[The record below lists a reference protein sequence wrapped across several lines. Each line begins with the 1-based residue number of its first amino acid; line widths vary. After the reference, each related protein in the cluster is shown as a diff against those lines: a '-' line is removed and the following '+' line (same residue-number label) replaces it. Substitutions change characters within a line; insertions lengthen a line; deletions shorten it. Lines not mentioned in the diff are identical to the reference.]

1 MTMKTII
8 AFAFQLCSLVGLA
21 QTGSEI
27 LLFDLSIKKDK
38 LVLSNPKNITNHVG
52 YDNQPSFHADQPLIF
67 YSSFNPDGRSDIKS
81 YDYEKGETRSLTQTT
96 EREYSPTLTPDK
108 QFVSCIIQRDD
119 GAQNL
124 GKYPVGGGQPT
135 VLIDNL
141 IVGYHAWVDQ
151 DRLLLFVLG
160 EPQTLHL
167 YNVKTKEDKVLAEK
181 IGRSLHSIPGQNAMS
196 FVHKISDSEWII
208 KRFDGATSE
217 ISTLIKTLPGRED
230 LCWTPQGR
238 IIMSDGTRVYSID
251 PVKEKGWSIVSIES
265 GSELLKGASRLAIN
279 KEGNKLAV
287 VVSE

>member
-1 MTMKTII
+1 MVL
-8 AFAFQLCSLVGLA
+8 QLCSLVGLA

-38 LVLSNPKNITNHVG
+38 LVLSNPKNITSHIG

-124 GKYPVGGGQPT
+124 GKYLVGGGQPT

-208 KRFDGATSE
+208 KRLDGATSE
-217 ISTLIKTLPGRED
+217 ITTLVKTLPGRED
-230 LCWTPQGR
+230 LCWTPDGR
-238 IIMSDGTRVYSID
+238 IVMSDGTRIYSID
-251 PVKEKGWSIVSIES
+251 PAKEKEWSDVVINS
-265 GSELLKGASRLAIN
+265 GGELLRGVTRLSINKKGTKLAI
-279 KEGNKLAV
+279 

>member
-1 MTMKTII
+1 MKTII
-8 AFAFQLCSLVGLA
+8 AFALQLCGLASLA

-27 LLFDLSIKKDK
+27 FLFDLSIKKDK
-38 LVLSNPKNITNHVG
+38 LVLSTPKNITNHVG

-181 IGRSLHSIPGQNAMS
+181 IGRSLHSIPGQSAMS

-208 KRFDGATSE
+208 KRLDAATSE
-217 ISTLIKTLPGRED
+217 ITTIIKTLPGRED
-230 LCWTPQGR
+230 LCWTPDGR
-238 IIMSDGTRVYSID
+238 IVMSDGDKLFVID
-251 PVKEKGWSIVSIES
+251 LSKDKKWNEIQLNTGNERLRGIT
-265 GSELLKGASRLAIN
+265 RLAIN
-279 KEGNKLAV
+279 KKGNKLAV
-287 VVSE
+287 VIAE

>member
-1 MTMKTII
+1 MKSII
-8 AFAFQLCSLVGLA
+8 VFTLQLTSFLGLA

-141 IVGYHAWVDQ
+141 IVGYHAWIDQ

-167 YNVKTKEDKVLAEK
+167 YNVKTKEDKVIAEK
-181 IGRSLHSIPGQNAMS
+181 IGRSLHKIPNQNAMS

-208 KRFDGATSE
+208 KRWDAATSE
-217 ISTLIKTLPGRED
+217 ITTIAKTLPGRED

-238 IIMSDGTRVYSID
+238 IIMSDGTRIYSID
-251 PVKEKGWSIVSIES
+251 PLNEKEWSEVSIKFGGEQ
-265 GSELLKGASRLAIN
+265 LKGVTRLSLN
-279 KEGNKLAV
+279 SKGNRLAV

>member
-1 MTMKTII
+1 MKTII
-8 AFAFQLCSLVGLA
+8 AFALQLCGLASLA

-27 LLFDLSIKKDK
+27 FLFDLSIKKDK
-38 LVLSNPKNITNHVG
+38 LVLSTPKNITNHVG

-208 KRFDGATSE
+208 KRLDGATSE
-217 ISTLIKTLPGRED
+217 ITTLIKTLPGRED

-238 IIMSDGTRVYSID
+238 IIMSDGTRIYSID
-251 PVKEKGWSIVSIES
+251 PVKEKEWSIVSIES
-265 GSELLKGASRLAIN
+265 GSELLKGVTRMAIN
-279 KEGNKLAV
+279 KEGNKLAIV
-287 VVSE
+287 VAE

>member
-1 MTMKTII
+1 MKTII
-8 AFAFQLCSLVGLA
+8 AFALQLSGLAGLA

-27 LLFDLSIKKDK
+27 LLFDLSIKNDK

-81 YDYEKGETRSLTQTT
+81 YNYKSGETRSLTQTT

-141 IVGYHAWVDQ
+141 IVGYHAWIDQ

-167 YNVKTKEDKVLAEK
+167 YNVKTKEDKVIAEK
-181 IGRSLHSIPGQNAMS
+181 IGRSLHKIPNQKAMS

-208 KRFDGATSE
+208 KRWDAATSE
-217 ISTLIKTLPGRED
+217 ITTIAKTLPGRED

-238 IIMSDGTRVYSID
+238 IIMSDGTRIYSID
-251 PVKEKGWSIVSIES
+251 PLNEKEWSEVSINS
-265 GSELLKGASRLAIN
+265 GGEQLKGVTRLSLN
-279 KEGNKLAV
+279 SKGNRLAV

>member
-1 MTMKTII
+1 MKTII
-8 AFAFQLCSLVGLA
+8 AFAFQLCSLVGFA

-81 YDYEKGETRSLTQTT
+81 YDHKSGETRSLTQTT

-141 IVGYHAWVDQ
+141 IVGYHVWVDQ

-238 IIMSDGTRVYSID
+238 IIMSDGTRIYSID
-251 PVKEKGWSIVSIES
+251 PLNEKEWSEVSIKFGGEQ
-265 GSELLKGASRLAIN
+265 LKGVTRLSLN
-279 KEGNKLAV
+279 SKGNRLAV

>member
-1 MTMKTII
+1 MKTII
-8 AFAFQLCSLVGLA
+8 AFALQLCSLVGLA

-81 YDYEKGETRSLTQTT
+81 YDHKSGETRSLTQTT

-141 IVGYHAWVDQ
+141 IVGYHVWVDQ

-217 ISTLIKTLPGRED
+217 ITTLEKTLPGRED
-230 LCWTPQGR
+230 LCWTPDGR
-238 IIMSDGTRVYSID
+238 IVMSDGTKIYSID
-251 PVKEKGWSIVSIES
+251 PEKEKEWSIVSIES
-265 GSELLKGASRLAIN
+265 GSELLKGATRLVIN
-279 KEGNKLAV
+279 SEGNKLAIV
-287 VVSE
+287 VAE

>member
-1 MTMKTII
+1 MKTII
-8 AFAFQLCSLVGLA
+8 AFALQLCSLVGLA

-38 LVLSNPKNITNHVG
+38 LVLSNPNNITNHVG
-52 YDNQPSFHADQPLIF
+52 YDNQPSFHADQPIIF

-81 YDYEKGETRSLTQTT
+81 YDYEKGETRSFTQTT

-108 QFVSCIIQRDD
+108 HFVSCIIQRDD

-141 IVGYHAWVDQ
+141 IVGYHAWIDQ

-167 YNVKTKEDKVLAEK
+167 YNVKTKEDKVIAEK
-181 IGRSLHSIPGQNAMS
+181 IGRSLHKIPNQNAMS

-208 KRFDGATSE
+208 KRWDAATSE
-217 ISTLIKTLPGRED
+217 ITTIAKTLPGRED

-238 IIMSDGTRVYSID
+238 IIMSDGTRIYSID
-251 PVKEKGWSIVSIES
+251 PLNEKEWSEVSIKFGGEQ
-265 GSELLKGASRLAIN
+265 LKGVTRLSLN
-279 KEGNKLAV
+279 SKGNRLAV

>member
-1 MTMKTII
+1 MKTII
-8 AFAFQLCSLVGLA
+8 AFAFQLCSLVGFA

-81 YDYEKGETRSLTQTT
+81 YNYKRGETRSLTQTT
-96 EREYSPTLTPDK
+96 EREYSPTLTPDR

-124 GKYPVGGGQPT
+124 GKYLVGGGQPT

-151 DRLLLFVLG
+151 ERLLLFVLG

-181 IGRSLHSIPGQNAMS
+181 IGRSLHKIPNQKAMS

-230 LCWTPQGR
+230 LCWTPDGR
-238 IIMSDGTRVYSID
+238 IVMSDGAKIYSID
-251 PVKEKGWSIVSIES
+251 PLKEGDWSEVVFIS
-265 GSELLKGASRLAIN
+265 GGELLNVVTRLATN
-279 KEGNKLAV
+279 RKGSKLAIV
-287 VVSE
+287 VAE

>member
-1 MTMKTII
+1 MKTII

-27 LLFDLSIKKDK
+27 LLFDLSIKNDK

-81 YDYEKGETRSLTQTT
+81 YDYEKGETRSFTQTT

-108 QFVSCIIQRDD
+108 HFVSCIIQRDD

-141 IVGYHAWVDQ
+141 IVGYHAWIDQ

-167 YNVKTKEDKVLAEK
+167 YNVKTKEDKVIAEK
-181 IGRSLHSIPGQNAMS
+181 IGRSLHKIPNQNAVS

-208 KRFDGATSE
+208 KRWDAATSE
-217 ISTLIKTLPGRED
+217 ITTIAKTLPGRED

-238 IIMSDGTRVYSID
+238 IIMSDGTRIYSID
-251 PVKEKGWSIVSIES
+251 PLNEKEWSEVSIKFGGEQ
-265 GSELLKGASRLAIN
+265 LKGVTRLSLN
-279 KEGNKLAV
+279 SKGNRLAV

>member
-1 MTMKTII
+1 MKTII
-8 AFAFQLCSLVGLA
+8 AFALQLCGLASLA

-27 LLFDLSIKKDK
+27 FLFDLSIKKDK
-38 LVLSNPKNITNHVG
+38 LVLSTPKNITNHVG

-81 YDYEKGETRSLTQTT
+81 YDYEKGETRSFTQTT

-108 QFVSCIIQRDD
+108 HFVSCIIQRDD

-141 IVGYHAWVDQ
+141 IVGYHAWIDQ

-160 EPQTLHL
+160 EPQMLHL
-167 YNVKTKEDKVLAEK
+167 YNVKTKEDKVIAEK
-181 IGRSLHSIPGQNAMS
+181 IGRSLHKIPNQNAMS

-208 KRFDGATSE
+208 KRWDAATSE
-217 ISTLIKTLPGRED
+217 ITTIAKTLPGRED

-238 IIMSDGTRVYSID
+238 IIMSDGTRIYSID
-251 PVKEKGWSIVSIES
+251 PLNEKEWSEVSIKFGGEQ
-265 GSELLKGASRLAIN
+265 LKGVTRLSLN
-279 KEGNKLAV
+279 SKGNRLAV

>member
-1 MTMKTII
+1 MKTII
-8 AFAFQLCSLVGLA
+8 AFAFQLCSLVGFA

-141 IVGYHAWVDQ
+141 IVGYHVWVDQ

-208 KRFDGATSE
+208 KRWDAATSE
-217 ISTLIKTLPGRED
+217 ITTIAKTLPGRED

-238 IIMSDGTRVYSID
+238 IIMSDGTRIYSID
-251 PVKEKGWSIVSIES
+251 PLNEKEWSEVSIKFGGEQ
-265 GSELLKGASRLAIN
+265 LKGVTRLSLN
-279 KEGNKLAV
+279 SKGNRLAV

>member
-1 MTMKTII
+1 MKTII
-8 AFAFQLCSLVGLA
+8 AFALQLCGLASLA

-27 LLFDLSIKKDK
+27 FLFDLSIKKDK
-38 LVLSNPKNITNHVG
+38 LVLSTPKNITNHVG

-167 YNVKTKEDKVLAEK
+167 YNVKTK
-181 IGRSLHSIPGQNAMS
+181 
-196 FVHKISDSEWII
+196 
-208 KRFDGATSE
+208 
-217 ISTLIKTLPGRED
+217 
-230 LCWTPQGR
+230 
-238 IIMSDGTRVYSID
+238 
-251 PVKEKGWSIVSIES
+251 
-265 GSELLKGASRLAIN
+265 
-279 KEGNKLAV
+279 
-287 VVSE
+287 

>member
-1 MTMKTII
+1 MKTII
-8 AFAFQLCSLVGLA
+8 VLVLQLCSLVGLA

-27 LLFDLSIKKDK
+27 LLFDLSIKRDK
-38 LVLSNPKNITNHVG
+38 LVLSNPKNITHHVG

-67 YSSFNPDGRSDIKS
+67 YSSFNLDGRSDIKS
-81 YDYEKGETRSLTQTT
+81 YDYEKGETKSVTQTT

-135 VLIDNL
+135 ILIDNL

-208 KRFDGATSE
+208 KRLDGATSE
-217 ISTLIKTLPGRED
+217 ITTLIKTLPGRED
-230 LCWTPQGR
+230 LCWTPDGR
-238 IIMSDGTRVYSID
+238 IVMSDGTRIYSID
-251 PVKEKGWSIVSIES
+251 PAKEKEWSDVVINS
-265 GSELLKGASRLAIN
+265 GGELLRGVTRLSINKKGTKLAI
-279 KEGNKLAV
+279 

>member
-1 MTMKTII
+1 MKSII
-8 AFAFQLCSLVGLA
+8 VFTLQLTSFLGLA

-81 YDYEKGETRSLTQTT
+81 YDYEKGETRSFTQTT

-108 QFVSCIIQRDD
+108 HFVSCIIQRDD

-141 IVGYHAWVDQ
+141 IVGYHAWIDQ

-167 YNVKTKEDKVLAEK
+167 YNVKTKEDKVIAEK
-181 IGRSLHSIPGQNAMS
+181 IGRSLHKIPNQNAMS

-208 KRFDGATSE
+208 KRWDAATSE
-217 ISTLIKTLPGRED
+217 ITTIAKTLPGRED

-238 IIMSDGTRVYSID
+238 IIMSDGTRIYSID
-251 PVKEKGWSIVSIES
+251 PLNEKEWSEVSIKFGGEQ
-265 GSELLKGASRLAIN
+265 LKGVTRLSLN
-279 KEGNKLAV
+279 SKGNRLAV

>member
-1 MTMKTII
+1 MKTII

>member
-1 MTMKTII
+1 MKSII
-8 AFAFQLCSLVGLA
+8 VFTLQLTSFLGLA

-38 LVLSNPKNITNHVG
+38 LVLSTPKNITHHVG

-81 YDYEKGETRSLTQTT
+81 YDYEKGETRSFTQTT

-108 QFVSCIIQRDD
+108 HFVSCIIQRDD

-141 IVGYHAWVDQ
+141 IVGYHAWIDQ

-167 YNVKTKEDKVLAEK
+167 YNVKTKEDKVIAEK
-181 IGRSLHSIPGQNAMS
+181 IGRSLHKIPNQNAMS

-208 KRFDGATSE
+208 KRWDAATSE
-217 ISTLIKTLPGRED
+217 ITTIAKTLPGRED

-238 IIMSDGTRVYSID
+238 IIMSDGTRIYSID
-251 PVKEKGWSIVSIES
+251 PLNEKEWSEVSIKFGGEQ
-265 GSELLKGASRLAIN
+265 LKGVTRLSLN
-279 KEGNKLAV
+279 SKGNRLAV

>member
-1 MTMKTII
+1 MKTII
-8 AFAFQLCSLVGLA
+8 AFAFQLCSLVGFA

-108 QFVSCIIQRDD
+108 QFVSCIIQRDE

-151 DRLLLFVLG
+151 DRLLIFVLG

-208 KRFDGATSE
+208 KRLDGATSE
-217 ISTLIKTLPGRED
+217 ITTLIKTLPGRED

-238 IIMSDGTRVYSID
+238 IIMSDGTRIYSID
-251 PVKEKGWSIVSIES
+251 PAKEKEWSDVVINS
-265 GSELLKGASRLAIN
+265 GSELLRGATGLSINKKGTKLAI
-279 KEGNKLAV
+279 

>member
-1 MTMKTII
+1 MKTII

-27 LLFDLSIKKDK
+27 LLFDLSIKNDK

-81 YDYEKGETRSLTQTT
+81 YDYEKGETRSFTQTT

-108 QFVSCIIQRDD
+108 HFVSCIIQRDD

-141 IVGYHAWVDQ
+141 IVGYHAWIDQ

-167 YNVKTKEDKVLAEK
+167 YNVKTKEDKVIAEK
-181 IGRSLHSIPGQNAMS
+181 IGRSLHKIPNQNAVS

-208 KRFDGATSE
+208 KRWDAATSE
-217 ISTLIKTLPGRED
+217 ITTIAKTLPGRED

-238 IIMSDGTRVYSID
+238 IIMSDGTRIYSID
-251 PVKEKGWSIVSIES
+251 PLNEKEWSEVSIKS
-265 GSELLKGASRLAIN
+265 GSELLTGVTRLSLNSKGNR
-279 KEGNKLAV
+279 LAV

>member
-1 MTMKTII
+1 LTMKTII
-8 AFAFQLCSLVGLA
+8 AFALQLSGLAGLA

-27 LLFDLSIKKDK
+27 LLFDLSIKNDK

>member
-1 MTMKTII
+1 MKTII
-8 AFAFQLCSLVGLA
+8 AFALQLCSLVGLA

-81 YDYEKGETRSLTQTT
+81 YDHKSGETRSLTQTT

-141 IVGYHAWVDQ
+141 IVGYHVWVDQ

-208 KRFDGATSE
+208 KRWDAATSE
-217 ISTLIKTLPGRED
+217 ITTIAKTLPGRED

-238 IIMSDGTRVYSID
+238 IIMSDGTRIYSID
-251 PVKEKGWSIVSIES
+251 PLNEKEWSEVSIKFGGEQ
-265 GSELLKGASRLAIN
+265 LKGVTRLSLN
-279 KEGNKLAV
+279 SKGNRLAV

>member
-1 MTMKTII
+1 MKTII
-8 AFAFQLCSLVGLA
+8 AFALQFCGLAGLA

-81 YDYEKGETRSLTQTT
+81 YNYKRGETRSLTQTT

-124 GKYPVGGGQPT
+124 GKYPVGGGQPS

-141 IVGYHAWVDQ
+141 IVGYHAWVDHE
-151 DRLLLFVLG
+151 RLLLFVLG

-181 IGRSLHSIPGQNAMS
+181 IGRSLHKIPGQNAMS
-196 FVHKISDSEWII
+196 FVHKISDSEWVI
-208 KRFDGATSE
+208 KRWDGATSE
-217 ISTLIKTLPGRED
+217 ITTIVKTLSGRED
-230 LCWTPQGR
+230 LCWTPDGR
-238 IIMSDGTRVYSID
+238 IAMSDGAKIYSID
-251 PVKEKGWSIVSIES
+251 PLNEKEWSEVGIKS
-265 GSELLKGASRLAIN
+265 GGEQLKGVTRLSLN
-279 KEGNKLAV
+279 SKGNRLAV